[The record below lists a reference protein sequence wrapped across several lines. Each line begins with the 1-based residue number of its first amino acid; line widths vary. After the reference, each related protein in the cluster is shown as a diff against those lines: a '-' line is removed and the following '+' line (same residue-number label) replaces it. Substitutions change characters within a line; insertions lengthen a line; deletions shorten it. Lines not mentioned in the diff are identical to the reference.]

1 MGIFDKINPFAAHVV
16 ASAPTTLESER
27 DADGILWSID
37 GESWGKVFSH
47 QFIVEETQDPE
58 DFVGP
63 LLGVAI
69 PTTTKS
75 YYFTLPIPPQS
86 VSIEPILPGSVTPT
100 IGGVVEEISAVSLWR
115 ISLSGTMGI
124 APSRETGDMFDR
136 KKTATVFRTRIA
148 TTGLLAGLSA
158 SVQATLSKAT
168 GVFNAGAQAV
178 SAVDGFNLDS
188 AGAIAGG
195 VTGALNNALL
205 PPIPFSS
212 SAVDGDSNG
221 FTETQE
227 LQKFFYLY
235 SYLKAQNPK
244 KYNLFFAN
252 YKTNQKWQVQV
263 KKYPIRQSAA
273 NPNLYRYDIQM
284 IGWNCEEPDA
294 ALGQPVD
301 RFGPKGDLASVNTVG
316 LAAIGQ
322 LKSISGGITKKS
334 KGQSNQSR

>member
-1 MGIFDKINPFAAHVV
+1 MSIFDKINPFAAHVV
-16 ASAPTTLESER
+16 ASAPTTLEKLR
-27 DADGILWSID
+27 DKDGILWDID
-37 GESWGKVFSH
+37 GESWSKVFSH
-47 QFIVEETQDPE
+47 QFIIEETSDRPAS
-58 DFVGP
+58 DFIGTP
-63 LLGVAI
+63 LSKV
-69 PTTTKS
+69 TS

-86 VSIEPILPGSVTPT
+86 ISIEPILPGSVTPT

-124 APSRETGDMFDR
+124 SPSRDTDDMFDR
-136 KKTATVFRTRIA
+136 KKIASVFRTRIA

-158 SVQATLSKAT
+158 SVQATLSKAS
-168 GVFNAGAQAV
+168 GIVNAASQAA
-178 SAVDGFNLDS
+178 SAVDGFSLDS

-235 SYLKAQNPK
+235 SYLKAKNPK
-244 KYNLFFAN
+244 KYNLFFVN
-252 YKTNQKWQVQV
+252 YKTNQQWQVQV

-284 IGWNCEEPDA
+284 IGWNCEEPDDTFA
-294 ALGQPVD
+294 DPVD

-316 LAAIGQ
+316 LAAIGK
-322 LKSISGGITKKS
+322 LKSMSGGITKKS

>member
-1 MGIFDKINPFAAHVV
+1 MSIFDDPLGSVKNYLGIGVTP
-16 ASAPTTLESER
+16 SAPTTLETKR
-27 DADGILWSID
+27 DNDGILWDID

-47 QFIVEETQDPE
+47 QFIIEETQDPE

-63 LLGVAI
+63 LPGITI
-69 PTTTKS
+69 PTTTTS

-124 APSRETGDMFDR
+124 APSRDTDDMFDR

-158 SVQATLSKAT
+158 SVQSTLSKAT
-168 GVFNAGAQAV
+168 
-178 SAVDGFNLDS
+178 
-188 AGAIAGG
+188 AIAGNVENAIDQG
-195 VTGALNNALL
+195 FTAGAVTGSLNDALL

-244 KYNLFFAN
+244 KYNMFFAN

-284 IGWNCEEPDA
+284 IGWNCEQPDA
-294 ALGQPVD
+294 ALGKPVD

-316 LAAIGQ
+316 LNAIAG
-322 LKSISGGITKKS
+322 LKTISNNLAKHKNTF
-334 KGQSNQSR
+334 NR

>member
-1 MGIFDKINPFAAHVV
+1 MTMFSDAEKAFKSFFHIGAIS
-16 ASAPTTLESER
+16 SAPTDLESVHSKPEEFP
-27 DADGILWSID
+27 LWSID

-47 QFIVEETQDPE
+47 QFIIEYKQTDGSEATN
-58 DFVGP
+58 
-63 LLGVAI
+63 A
-69 PTTTKS
+69 KS
-75 YYFTLPIPPQS
+75 GLTFYFTLPIPPQS
-86 VSIEPILPGSVTPT
+86 MSIEPILPGSVTPT
-100 IGGVVEEISAVSLWR
+100 IGGVVEEVSAVSLWR

-124 APSRETGDMFDR
+124 APSRDDLDR
-136 KKTATVFRTRIA
+136 FKRQKTATEFRTRIA

-168 GVFNAGAQAV
+168 
-178 SAVDGFNLDS
+178 
-188 AGAIAGG
+188 AIAGSVENAITQG
-195 VTGALNNALL
+195 DAFSVPGSVTGALNNALL
-205 PPIPFSS
+205 PPIPFSF
-212 SAVDGDSNG
+212 SAVNGDSNG

-235 SYLKAQNPK
+235 SYLKA
-244 KYNLFFAN
+244 KYPNRYNMFFAN

-284 IGWNCEEPDA
+284 IGWNCAATDA
-294 ALGQPVD
+294 ADSKSVD

-316 LAAIGQ
+316 LAAIGK
-322 LKSISGGITKKS
+322 LKSMSGGITKKS